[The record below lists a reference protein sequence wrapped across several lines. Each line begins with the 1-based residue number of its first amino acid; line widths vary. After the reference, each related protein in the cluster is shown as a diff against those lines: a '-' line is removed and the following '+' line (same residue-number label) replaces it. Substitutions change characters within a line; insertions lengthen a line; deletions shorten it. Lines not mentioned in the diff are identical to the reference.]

1 MNELTNTDKPQIAYS
16 ECCTLPYLNMQIED
30 IEGEEWI
37 DILGYDGIY
46 LVSNLGRIK
55 SYQREINMG
64 RFGIR
69 IQPER
74 IMKQHISK
82 SNPNN
87 LKELSKSLQVSFSVD
102 KKKTTYHVSTL
113 VGNAFVGELKVNEV
127 YSKKNKLWN
136 DNRADNLVI
145 LKKTDD
151 IKLAYEK
158 GNNLRKKKHLTI
170 NHENKFIY
178 TRLNDGKKFASSDL
192 FNEYG
197 KEIRSNLKKA
207 IKKNSFAYGSKW
219 SRELI

>member
-1 MNELTNTDKPQIAYS
+1 MNTDETAINYTT
-16 ECCTLPYLNMQIED
+16 CCTLPYLNMQVED
-30 IEGEEWI
+30 LENEEWI

-55 SYQREINMG
+55 SYQREIDMG
-64 RFGIR
+64 RFGVR

-82 SNPNN
+82 SNFHN
-87 LKELSKSLQVSFSVD
+87 LKEPSKSLQVSFSVD

-113 VGNAFVGELKVNEV
+113 VGNAFVGELKDNEV

-136 DNRADNLVI
+136 DNRAENLVI

-151 IKLAYEK
+151 VKLAYEK
-158 GNNLRKKKHLTI
+158 GNNLRKKKHLII

-178 TRLNDGKKFASSDL
+178 TRLSDGKKFISSDL
-192 FNEYG
+192 INEYG

-219 SRELI
+219 SRELL